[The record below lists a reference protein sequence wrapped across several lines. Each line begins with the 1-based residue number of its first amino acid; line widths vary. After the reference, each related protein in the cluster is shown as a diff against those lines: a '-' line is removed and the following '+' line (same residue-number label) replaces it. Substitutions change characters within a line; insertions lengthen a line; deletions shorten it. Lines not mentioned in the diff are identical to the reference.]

1 MDRQSPRSRK
11 VRVTGSGQSIH
22 KRGSGLGT
30 GPVGGGQEGRG
41 QKQPTG
47 SPLGGADRPGGQR
60 NGSNGGF
67 RSSGRGGGF
76 GKLLILLLVLI
87 FGGGGTL
94 LSNLSGS
101 PTQSG
106 QSVQQGTNASGNPGQ
121 AGTNT
126 SGTSQQTSQGAGIN
140 LASLLGNLSGGNVSS
155 GWLTEANTGKLNTKT
170 DPSAREKRVK
180 FLGKGKDTATIMVYM
195 CGTDLESRSGMGTS
209 DLQEMLEADFGE
221 NIRLLVYTGGCT
233 GWRNNQISSTT
244 NQIWQIKNGQLLCL
258 ENNLGSKS
266 MTEPDTL
273 TGFIRWCTGN
283 YPASRYEL
291 IFWDHGGGAISGYG
305 YDQKFPSSG
314 SMGLA
319 GIHRA
324 LKNAGTTFDFIGFDA
339 CLMATAETALMLT
352 EHADY
357 LIASE
362 ETEPGVGWYY
372 TNWLTDFGKNTS
384 MPTIELGK
392 KIADDFVDV
401 CAQKCPG
408 QMTTLSVIDLAE
420 LESTVPAALTAF
432 SKAASGM
439 ISSQQYQALS
449 RARGNTR
456 EFARS
461 SRIDHVDLVH
471 LAKNVN
477 NEASNALAQTLLSTV
492 KYNRTSSNM
501 TNAYGLSIY
510 FPYQNIGKV
519 DKAVASYQQIG
530 MDEEY
535 VRCIQQFA
543 SLEVGGQAASGGTSS
558 PLPALL
564 GSLTG
569 STGTSGSSGGAEIV
583 AQLLGELIGGSGGN
597 IAGLTSQNSGFL
609 SNKGMDEEAMAQ
621 YLAQNRFAAENL
633 VWESDENGNK
643 VIRLD
648 EKQWNLV
655 QTLEMNL
662 FYDDGEGYI
671 DLGLDNVFSF
681 NDNGDLLAPDGST
694 WLAIAEHPVAYY
706 HVSTVDDGENYTI
719 TGRVPVLYNGE
730 RAELLLSFDHENPYG
745 WIAGVR
751 MIYSEGET
759 ETVAKSDLEL
769 QEGDVLEFLC
779 DYYSYDG
786 EYQDSYLMGEP
797 LVVGTEELM
806 ISNVPLEGK
815 TKATYRFT
823 DIYQQHYWT
832 QAINEDL

>member
-1 MDRQSPRSRK
+1 MNGKSPRSRET
-11 VRVTGSGQSIH
+11 RVTGQGKTIH

-30 GPVGGGQEGRG
+30 GPVGGGHAGRG
-41 QKQPTG
+41 QQG
-47 SPLGGADRPGGQR
+47 SHPSGGTPRSGRSNRP
-60 NGSNGGF
+60 
-67 RSSGRGGGF
+67 SSGRPFTRSNGNPGGI
-76 GKLLILLLVLI
+76 GKLLVLLLVLI
-87 FGGGGTL
+87 LGGGSTL
-94 LSNLSGS
+94 LSNLSNS
-101 PTQSG
+101 SAPQPPSAQTG
-106 QSVQQGTNASGNPGQ
+106 QSASSQ
-121 AGTNT
+121 T
-126 SGTSQQTSQGAGIN
+126 SQNSPNSTSQQTLSGGGID
-140 LASLLGNLSGGNVSS
+140 LASFLGGLGGNVSS
-155 GWLTEANTGKLNTKT
+155 GWLQEANTGKLNTAV

-180 FLGKGKDTATIMVYM
+180 FLGSGKDTATIMVYM
-195 CGTDLESRSGMGTS
+195 CGTDLESRAGMGTS
-209 DLQEMLEADFGE
+209 DIQEMLAADFGDGI
-221 NIRLLVYTGGCT
+221 NLLIYTGGCT
-233 GWRNNQISSTT
+233 GWRNQQISSST
-244 NQIWQIKNGQLLCL
+244 NQVWQVKNKQLICR
-258 ENNLGSKS
+258 EPNLGSKS
-266 MTEPDTL
+266 MTDQATL
-273 TGFIRWCTGN
+273 TSFIQWCTKN
-283 YPASRYEL
+283 HPASRS
-291 IFWDHGGGAISGYG
+291 ISGYG

-314 SMGLA
+314 SMSLA
-319 GIHRA
+319 GIHQA
-324 LKNAGTTFDFIGFDA
+324 LKNSGTTFDFIGFDA

-439 ISSQQYQALS
+439 ISSQQYQDLS

-471 LAKNVN
+471 LAKNVD
-477 NEASNALAQTLLSTV
+477 NESSNALAQALLSTV
-492 KYNRTSSNM
+492 KYNRTSPNM

-510 FPYQNIGKV
+510 FPYQNVSKV

-543 SLEVGGQAASGGTSS
+543 SLEVGGQATSGGTSS

-569 STGTSGSSGGAEIV
+569 SGSASAGGGGAEMV
-583 AQLLGELIGGSGGN
+583 AQLLGELLGGN
-597 IAGLTSQNSGFL
+597 VGNISGLTSQNTGFL

-633 VWESDENGNK
+633 VWNTDENGNT
-643 VIRLD
+643 VMRL
-648 EKQWNLV
+648 EKEQWDLV

-681 NDNGDLLAPDGST
+681 NDNGELLAPDGST
-694 WLAIAEHPVAYY
+694 WLAIDENPVAYY
-706 HVSTVDDGENYTI
+706 HVSTVDDGENYMI
-719 TGRVPVLYNGE
+719 TGRVPVLYNGK
-730 RAELLLSFDHENPYG
+730 RAELLLSFDNENPYG

-751 MIYSEGET
+751 MIYSEEET

-779 DYYSYDG
+779 DYYGYDG

-797 LVVGTEELM
+797 LIVGTEELM
-806 ISNVPLEGK
+806 ISNVPLDGK

-832 QAINEDL
+832 EALE